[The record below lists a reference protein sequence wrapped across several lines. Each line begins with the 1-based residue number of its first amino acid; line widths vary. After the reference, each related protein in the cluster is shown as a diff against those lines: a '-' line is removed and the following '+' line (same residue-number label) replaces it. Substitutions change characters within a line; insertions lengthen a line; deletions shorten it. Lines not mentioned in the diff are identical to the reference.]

1 MNFLKIGR
9 YYLNLDLVA
18 TAAIGQSGDP
28 PTRTVTLL
36 FAGLTPGLEPKLVL
50 RGAEADRLLDYL
62 AAVADGPLQRDPL
75 DDEAFSLDPLADED
89 DEF

>member
-1 MNFLKIGR
+1 MNFVKIGR
-9 YYLNLDLVA
+9 YFLNLDLVV

-36 FAGLTPGLEPKLVL
+36 FAGLTPGLEPKLVSAAP
-50 RGAEADRLLDYL
+50 RPIGGPTI

-89 DEF
+89 DES